1 MPEVDCESPDAPT
14 TRLAAPGTLDPVDWQ
29 SLSRQAH
36 RMLDD
41 MLDSLEHVRERPV
54 WRPMS
59 EKERA
64 RFSEPVPYGPASLSS
79 VHEEF
84 MEDVL
89 PFTASNVH
97 PGFMGWVQGGGTAVG
112 MLAAML
118 AAGLNANVGGRDHA
132 PVEVERQIVKWVR
145 EIFGFPETAN
155 GLFVTGTSMANL
167 IATVIARDNALGFE
181 VRQKGVAHGRQQLT
195 AYASSAVH
203 GCMAKAMDVA
213 GIGSGFLRL
222 IATDDRCRI
231 DLCALEEAMERDLQ
245 AGLLPF
251 MVIGTAGT
259 TDTGAIDDLDALAA
273 ACRRRKIWFHVDGAY
288 GALAMLS
295 PELAPRLKGIEKA
308 DSLAFDFHKWGQVPY
323 DAGFILVR
331 DGALQRKAFAASG
344 AYLQREQRGLAAG
357 DTWPCDLGPD
367 LSRSFNALKVWFTLK
382 VYGADALGTS
392 IAHTCELARYLGERV
407 EAETELELIASVELN
422 IVCFRYRSGRDSDLE
437 KNWNQINKNI
447 VIEIQEAGS
456 VVPSMTT
463 LDGKVCIRA
472 AILNHRTGRCDVDTL
487 IEQALMLGRFFR
499 DDDGFPRWCENRSST
514 EETGCSSPRS

>member
-1 MPEVDCESPDAPT
+1 LAEIDCESPDAPT
-14 TRLAAPGTLDPVDWQ
+14 AQLAGGGTLDPADWQ

-64 RFSEPVPYGPASLSS
+64 RFREPMPHAPASLPS
-79 VHEEF
+79 VNEEF

-97 PGFMGWVQGGGTAVG
+97 PGFMGWAQGGGTAVG

-132 PVEVERQIVKWVR
+132 PVEVERQIVSWVR
-145 EIFGFPETAN
+145 KIFGFPKTAS

-167 IATVIARDNALGFE
+167 VATVIARDNALGFE
-181 VRQKGVAHGRQQLT
+181 VREKGIAQGKQQLT
-195 AYASSAVH
+195 AYASTATH
-203 GCMAKAMDVA
+203 GCIAKAMDIA
-213 GIGSGFLRL
+213 GIGSAFLRL
-222 IATDDRCRI
+222 IATDDRGRI
-231 DLCALEEAMERDLQ
+231 NLCALEEAIERDLQ
-245 AGLLPF
+245 AGHLPF

-259 TDTGAIDDLDALAA
+259 TDTGAIDDLGELAA
-273 ACRRRKIWFHVDGAY
+273 LCRRKQIWFHVDGAY

-295 PELAPRLKGIEKA
+295 PELAPRLKGIDSA
-308 DSLAFDFHKWGQVPY
+308 DSLAFDFHKWGHVPY

-331 DGALQRKAFAASG
+331 DGALQQKAFAASG

-357 DTWPCDLGPD
+357 DVWPCDLGPD
-367 LSRSFNALKVWFTLK
+367 LSRSFNALKVWFTFK
-382 VYGADALGTS
+382 VYGANALGAS

-407 EAETELELIASVELN
+407 EAEAELELISPVQLN
-422 IVCFRYRSGRDSDLE
+422 IVCFRYRSGRDGDLE
-437 KNWNQINKNI
+437 KDWNQINKNI
-447 VIEIQEAGS
+447 VIEIQESGS
-456 VVPSMTT
+456 VAPSMTM
-463 LDGKVCIRA
+463 LDGKLCIRA
-472 AILNHRTGRCDVDTL
+472 AILNHRTGQCDVDTL
-487 IEQALMLGRFFR
+487 IDQALALGRSLR
-499 DDDGFPRWCENRSST
+499 DDDGFSGRLEHRNST
-514 EETGCSSPRS
+514 EETACSSPKS